1 MIKTGIRSEEI
12 FDIEEYILELQR
24 IKGLNYDCVD
34 YRGFISPN
42 SPLYN
47 LQDKEFANYFIKVK
61 SVADNLGLEINQ
73 MHGVWPHDDST
84 AESRKQ
90 VEDCHKKA
98 ITAAKLLCCKYFV
111 IHPAMPYG
119 WNAQND
125 QIMAYKITKER
136 ILNILP
142 HAKQNGVT
150 ICIENMPFADKKHS
164 YSNITEIKN
173 RVNEISDPNFKVC
186 LDTGHCHVTG
196 EDLYYAIKIIG
207 NDLKVLHVHD
217 SKANQDLHL
226 IPYTGVL
233 NWEGFIKGLK
243 EINFNGCL
251 SLETSS
257 FANLSKPIR
266 TQLDLL
272 NYNVAKHL
280 ASQIENP

>member
-1 MIKTGIRSEEI
+1 MIKTGIRSEEV
-12 FDIEEYILELQR
+12 FDIEEYILELKR

-47 LQDKEFANYFIKVK
+47 LQDKEFADYFIKVK

-119 WNAQND
+119 WSAQND

-173 RVNEISDPNFKVC
+173 LVNEISDPNFKVC
-186 LDTGHCHVTG
+186 LDTGHVNVFNYLSI
-196 EDLYYAIKIIG
+196 EEQVLMLKDYV
-207 NDLKVLHVHD
+207 KVLHVHD
-217 SKANQDLHL
+217 NFADADAHL
-226 IPYTGVL
+226 WPTKGSIRWKDFVNALKKIKFDGV
-233 NWEGFIKGLK
+233 F
-243 EINFNGCL
+243 
-251 SLETSS
+251 SLETAPSAS
-257 FANLSKPIR
+257 
-266 TQLDLL
+266 LDDENFEMQCMELCSI
-272 NYNVAKHL
+272 AKSL
-280 ASQIENP
+280 VESY